1 MWKIYTKEERKK
13 LAESLKQHEV
23 DLASA
28 QAEQDSIKQKLVA
41 LEKKII
47 VGGENLLDKA
57 EEQEKLLDE
66 SAKELEET
74 IQTEQKLRQQLKV
87 KEAERLDI
95 EEKYSSLQEEAAGKT
110 RKLKKVWS
118 MLQSAKS
125 ELTDVQAEQQREMEG
140 LLDSVRHLTR
150 ELRLQMLIIDSFVP
164 AEYQELVEQHV
175 QWNEE
180 IGEWQLRCVAYTG
193 NNMRKSSQAAQERSS
208 DLTDLDLSSV
218 YLDYNEAGMVGT
230 DGPSRPR
237 TARNTKSARPKSSK
251 LRQRR

>member
-1 MWKIYTKEERKK
+1 M
-13 LAESLKQHEV
+13 
-23 DLASA
+23 
-28 QAEQDSIKQKLVA
+28 
-41 LEKKII
+41 
-47 VGGENLLDKA
+47 
-57 EEQEKLLDE
+57 
-66 SAKELEET
+66 
-74 IQTEQKLRQQLKV
+74 
-87 KEAERLDI
+87 DI

-125 ELTDVQAEQQREMEG
+125 ELTDLQVTTEDTNMCRDKFYPPKPDLISYHNINVYPPQAEQQREMEG

-193 NNMRKSSQAAQERSS
+193 NNMRKSSQAKQER
-208 DLTDLDLSSV
+208 
-218 YLDYNEAGMVGT
+218 
-230 DGPSRPR
+230 
-237 TARNTKSARPKSSK
+237 
-251 LRQRR
+251 